1 MRSTRL
7 RRWRSLPIWRKRLLR
22 IRRPRRTSMRFPARS
37 SEESWSGLSTP
48 KSLRRAP
55 SACRRRRVWPRITF
69 EPINGENDDT
79 SISAPRSKLYRAC
92 PASFRQQ
99 TIMAA
104 IGASVLSV
112 APGIGRD
119 RAALSCRPVPAGR
132 LSACRHR
139 HDDCRQR
146 LRLCCADTYGRR
158 RRVLSVEFKIN
169 FLAPAV
175 GDRFIAR
182 GRVARAG
189 RTITVCTGEV
199 VALAGDAERSIA
211 LMQATMMAV

>member
-1 MRSTRL
+1 MTMPPFQSPDPNYT
-7 RRWRSLPIWRKRLLR
+7 
-22 IRRPRRTSMRFPARS
+22 
-37 SEESWSGLSTP
+37 E
-48 KSLRRAP
+48 
-55 SACRRRRVWPRITF
+55 RV
-69 EPINGENDDT
+69 
-79 SISAPRSKLYRAC
+79 LV
-92 PASFRQQ
+92 SFRQQ

-112 APGIGRD
+112 APGAVEIELPF
-119 RAALSCRPVPAGR
+119 RADLCQQDGFLHAGIVTTIVD
-132 LSACRHR
+132 SACGYAAYTLMPQ
-139 HDDCRQR
+139 D
-146 LRLCCADTYGRR
+146 A
-158 RRVLSVEFKIN
+158 RVLSVEFKIN

-199 VALAGDAERSIA
+199 VALTGDTERAIA